1 MTWQYV
7 KAVLVAAVMFL
18 GLVPGNLRAAAMP
31 QVSPGNTRVPPPLA
45 VSAQMQIDGFNG
57 NNPTPIASFSVG
69 ATSSVAGGG
78 GGAGKVTFADLVVNK
93 MLDADSVP
101 LLQAAATGQI
111 IKSLSIQVFTGNSNA
126 PFATYT
132 FEDVSVVSTVLGSS
146 TSAITEQDAFDYR
159 RITSDVTV
167 GGQNFRSCFDI
178 KANAPCS

>member
-7 KAVLVAAVMFL
+7 KSVVAAIAMIL
-18 GLVPGNLRAAAMP
+18 GVVPGLGAAATQQLANP
-31 QVSPGNTRVPPPLA
+31 GGKVSPPLA
-45 VSAQMQIDGFNG
+45 VSAEMKIEGLNG
-57 NNPTPIASFSVG
+57 NNPTPIASFSLG
-69 ATSSVAGGG
+69 AASSQVTGG